1 LLKKKEKKMSPE
13 ETLSI
18 LYARLETNAKARE
31 IAASNGDIVLVQNY
45 DNDTATTLATINKLK
60 KI

>member
-31 IAASNGDIVLVQNY
+31 IAASTGDIVLVQNY

>member
-1 LLKKKEKKMSPE
+1 MSPE

-31 IAASNGDIVLVQNY
+31 IAASNGDIALIQKY
-45 DNDTATTLATINKLK
+45 DEDTATTLATINKLK
-60 KI
+60 QS